1 MLFKSGD
8 VRVLKRCDIVDLI
21 PAGQYE
27 FTVARGDVRR
37 LGNERNFR
45 LNGLPQSYRDN
56 IYTQV
61 KQKFEQ
67 IKSSPAFSL
76 THWFNRLL

>member
-1 MLFKSGD
+1 MLGI
-8 VRVLKRCDIVDLI
+8 LKRCDVPGLI
-21 PAGQYE
+21 PSGQSA
-27 FTVARGDVRR
+27 FAVARGDVRR
-37 LGNERNFR
+37 LGNERGFR

-67 IKSSPAFSL
+67 IKSSPAS
-76 THWFNRLL
+76 